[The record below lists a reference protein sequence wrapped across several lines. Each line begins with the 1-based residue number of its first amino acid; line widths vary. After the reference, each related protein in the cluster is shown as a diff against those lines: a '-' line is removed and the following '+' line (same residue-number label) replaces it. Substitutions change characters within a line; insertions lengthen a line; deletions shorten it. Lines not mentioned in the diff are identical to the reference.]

1 MKRVVA
7 AVLFAV
13 FAAGLP
19 AAPAQAAAT
28 QSTVLRACAD
38 GFIYPENVDVA
49 ADANGVI
56 HGFAA
61 YRRSATCGNRIFY
74 FEGSGT
80 SWTSSRTALSGA
92 VVSVAADTTGT
103 YLLYISDTTPGA
115 PQLIVAKR
123 GLDGR
128 IARLA
133 ALGAMGSAESGEGNG
148 SIVARGGKW
157 LAAFTRPSATA
168 GDTDLYQAGDLY
180 GTSTGVTTLVRN
192 GAAADSYPVLT
203 LGPDGAPTVAWR
215 RRVGDTQSIRI
226 ARTTTGGSW
235 AHQPVATAPTFAR
248 LSELDVTVTTSGT
261 VVAWTQ
267 SYSGGP
273 VVKVADNLTGSWR
286 VQEPPSQFTN
296 GEGAWNPALVA
307 SGVKV
312 AVGYSMGDEYPSDG
326 AVIARRPTTGGT
338 WTTTPVGTGSSIDS
352 NAVVGFALKGTS
364 LTSVS
369 VVGDTIYAVSGLT
382 L

>member
-1 MKRVVA
+1 MRRAISALTFALLASVA
-7 AVLFAV
+7 VAT
-13 FAAGLP
+13 P
-19 AAPAQAAAT
+19 AHATAT
-28 QSTVLRACAD
+28 QSTVLHACDD
-38 GFIYPENVDVA
+38 GFIYPDNVDVA
-49 ADANGVI
+49 PDANGVI

-61 YRRSATCGNRIFY
+61 YRRSATCGNRIHY

-80 SWTSSRTALSGA
+80 SWTSSGTALFGT
-92 VVSVAADTTGT
+92 VVSVAADATGS
-103 YLLYISDTTPGA
+103 YLLYIAEEAAGPR
-115 PQLIVAKR
+115 LVVAKR

-128 IARLA
+128 TSRLA
-133 ALGAMGSAESGEGNG
+133 VLRTLDAAGSGEGGG

-157 LAAFTRPSATA
+157 LAAFTGPGGTA
-168 GDTDLYQAGDLY
+168 GDTDLYQAGNLY
-180 GTSTGVTTLVRN
+180 STSTAPTHLVRN
-192 GAAADSYPVLT
+192 GNAADSSPVLT

-215 RRVGDTQSIRI
+215 RTVGDVQSIRI
-226 ARTTTGGSW
+226 ARTTTGTSW
-235 AHQPVATAPTFAR
+235 AHQPVATGPAFGR
-248 LSELDVTVTTSGT
+248 MSQLDVAVSTSGT

-267 SYSGGP
+267 SYNGP
-273 VVKVADNLTGSWR
+273 VVQVADNLTGSWR

-296 GEGAWNPALVA
+296 GEGAWKPALVV

-326 AVIARRPTTGGT
+326 AVIARRTTVGGE
-338 WTTTPVGTGSSIDS
+338 WTTTAVGTGSSIDS

-364 LTSVS
+364 LTSIS